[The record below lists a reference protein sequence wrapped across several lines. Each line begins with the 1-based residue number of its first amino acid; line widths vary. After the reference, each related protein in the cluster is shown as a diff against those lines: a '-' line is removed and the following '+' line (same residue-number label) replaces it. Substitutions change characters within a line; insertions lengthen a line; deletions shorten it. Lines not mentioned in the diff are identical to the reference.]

1 MQGILQ
7 ALGSHRSSSPRARD
21 SRARS
26 VFGRYEI
33 RVIQRRKPQLLHAV
47 NAQDEDA
54 CGAQP
59 RNEREIRGDD
69 QFQAHH
75 PDSLLGNSL
84 RLVNRR
90 KA

>member
-1 MQGILQ
+1 
-7 ALGSHRSSSPRARD
+7 
-21 SRARS
+21 

-33 RVIQRRKPQLLHAV
+33 RVIQRRKPQLPHAV

-69 QFQAHH
+69 KFQAHH
-75 PDSLLGNSL
+75 PRFPNGQSFTVGESSS
-84 RLVNRR
+84 
-90 KA
+90 A